1 MTIRLG
7 VCKHPIIDGKC
18 KQSMDK
24 TKMLIAKE
32 VDRTPNEKIFMISPI
47 VSKTLVRYIFNDY
60 SDGIVEVFN
69 GE

>member
-1 MTIRLG
+1 
-7 VCKHPIIDGKC
+7 
-18 KQSMDK
+18 MDK